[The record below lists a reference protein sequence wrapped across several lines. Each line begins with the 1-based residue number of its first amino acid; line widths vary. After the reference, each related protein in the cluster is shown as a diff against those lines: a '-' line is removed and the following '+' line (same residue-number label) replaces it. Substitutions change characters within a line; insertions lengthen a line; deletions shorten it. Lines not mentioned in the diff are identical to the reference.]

1 MSFEMRKSTL
11 STSTGTNAHMAEP
24 LNSDLWVDQ
33 YGDMLYRYTLVRV
46 KDPDAAEEI
55 VQVTLLAALQ
65 AQHSFQGRSS
75 EKSWLFGILKHK
87 ILDHFRDL
95 KTQRTYEVTTEDGPD
110 PLENAYL
117 SDGHWANIPKN
128 WDTDPLKAAE
138 NLELVEA
145 LSRCLDKLSDK
156 LRNIFV
162 LKEVQ
167 GLASDEICKEMKIQ
181 PTNLW
186 VILHRA
192 RNQLRKCLETNYW
205 DTKQ

>member
-24 LNSDLWVDQ
+24 LNSDLWVEQ

-65 AQHSFQGRSS
+65 AKDSFQGRST

-95 KTQRTYEVTTEDGPD
+95 KNHRTYELTSEDGPD

-117 SDGHWANIPKN
+117 PDGHWKNFPKN
-128 WDTDPLKAAE
+128 WDTDPHKAAE
-138 NLELVEA
+138 NRQLVEA
-145 LSRCLDKLSDK
+145 LSKCIDRLPDKP
-156 LRNIFV
+156 RTIFV
-162 LKEVQ
+162 LKEIE
-167 GLASDEICKEMKIQ
+167 GLTSDEICKEMEIQ

-192 RNQLRKCLETNYW
+192 RNQLRKCLETHHWNM
-205 DTKQ
+205 KK

>member
-1 MSFEMRKSTL
+1 
-11 STSTGTNAHMAEP
+11 MAEL
-24 LNSDLWVDQ
+24 LNSDLWVEQ

-65 AQHSFQGRSS
+65 AKDSFQGRST
-75 EKSWLFGILKHK
+75 EKSWLFVILKHK

-95 KTQRTYEVTTEDGPD
+95 KNHRTYELTSEDGAD

-117 SDGHWANIPKN
+117 QNGQWANAPKN
-128 WDTDPLKAAE
+128 WDTDPYKAAE
-138 NLELVEA
+138 NSQLVEA
-145 LSRCLDKLSDK
+145 LSMCLDKLSEK
-156 LRNIFV
+156 FRNIFV
-162 LKEVQ
+162 LKELE
-167 GLASDEICKEMKIQ
+167 GLPSEEICKEMGIQ

-192 RNQLRKCLETNYW
+192 RNQLRKCLETSHWN
-205 DTKQ
+205 TRK

>member
-1 MSFEMRKSTL
+1 
-11 STSTGTNAHMAEP
+11 MAEP
-24 LNSDLWVDQ
+24 LNSDLWVEQ

-87 ILDHFRDL
+87 ILDHFREL
-95 KTQRTYEVTTEDGPD
+95 KTQRTYEVTSEDGPD
-110 PLENAYL
+110 PLDNAYL
-117 SDGHWANIPKN
+117 HSGQWANAPKN
-128 WDTDPLKAAE
+128 WDTDPHKAVE
-138 NLELVEA
+138 NSQLMEA
-145 LSRCLDKLSDK
+145 MSLCLDRLSDK
-156 LRNIFV
+156 FRNIFV
-162 LKEVQ
+162 LKEIE
-167 GLASDEICKEMKIQ
+167 GLTSEEICKEMGIK

-192 RNQLRKCLETNYW
+192 RNQLRKCLETHHWN
-205 DTKQ
+205 TEK